1 MEVAILAA
9 VIAVIFLTVGYR
21 VAPFREADG
30 SKPLFVFLPKYKKL
44 VTHSKSNAE
53 LENELSRFGF
63 EKVREDDAITY
74 FTRGSV
80 LGDFSINLAK
90 VDVALREITPNQHEL
105 TVQAGWVAAF
115 DTGDHWQFIT
125 ELGRELEDI

>member
-1 MEVAILAA
+1 MEVAIVAA
-9 VIAVIFLTVGYR
+9 VVAVIFLTVGYK
-21 VAPFREADG
+21 VAPFRDAEG
-30 SKPLFVFLPKYKKL
+30 SKPLFVFLPKYRKL
-44 VTHSKSNAE
+44 VTRSKSNAE

-63 EKVREDDAITY
+63 DKVKQDESVSY

-80 LGDFSINLAK
+80 LGDFSINLAR
-90 VDVALREITPNQHEL
+90 VNVALREINPNQHEL